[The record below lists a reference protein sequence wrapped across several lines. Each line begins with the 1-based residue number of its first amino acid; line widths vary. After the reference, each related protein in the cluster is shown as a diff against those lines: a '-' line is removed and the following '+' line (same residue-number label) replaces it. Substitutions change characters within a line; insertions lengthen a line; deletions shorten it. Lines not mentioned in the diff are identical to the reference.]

1 MEKNW
6 SETVAKMIEI
16 ATVFNWMKTGLRNIQ
31 FFKNKMEAVQSCL
44 KDFDVL
50 NKLGEGA
57 FGQVFKVK
65 RKKDGKEYALKKV
78 KIGAMKQK

>member
-1 MEKNW
+1 MQ
-6 SETVAKMIEI
+6 
-16 ATVFNWMKTGLRNIQ
+16 KTTT
-31 FFKNKMEAVQSCL
+31 L

-65 RKKDGKEYALKKV
+65 RKVDGQVYAMKKV
-78 KIGAMKQK
+78 QEFL

>member
-1 MEKNW
+1 
-6 SETVAKMIEI
+6 
-16 ATVFNWMKTGLRNIQ
+16 
-31 FFKNKMEAVQSCL
+31 MEAIQSNL

-57 FGQVFKVK
+57 FGQVFRVK

-78 KIGAMKQK
+78 ISSLKIRSKSGP

>member
-1 MEKNW
+1 MENHNGFLINEN
-6 SETVAKMIEI
+6 SLAKYI
-16 ATVFNWMKTGLRNIQ
+16 V
-31 FFKNKMEAVQSCL
+31 FKNIMEATQSCL

-65 RKKDGKEYALKKV
+65 RKKDGK
-78 KIGAMKQK
+78 

>member
-1 MEKNW
+1 MEPN
-6 SETVAKMIEI
+6 
-16 ATVFNWMKTGLRNIQ
+16 
-31 FFKNKMEAVQSCL
+31 QSSL

-65 RKKDGKEYALKKV
+65 RKKDGK
-78 KIGAMKQK
+78 

>member
-1 MEKNW
+1 MA
-6 SETVAKMIEI
+6 SQMDETELKAAVYEACTIM
-16 ATVFNWMKTGLRNIQ
+16 L
-31 FFKNKMEAVQSCL
+31 KNKMEAVQSCL

-78 KIGAMKQK
+78 KIGAMK

>member
-1 MEKNW
+1 MNENQLGKYI
-6 SETVAKMIEI
+6 V
-16 ATVFNWMKTGLRNIQ
+16 
-31 FFKNKMEAVQSCL
+31 FKNIMEAMQSCL

-78 KIGAMKQK
+78 FLFVTQVKIGAMK

>member
-1 MEKNW
+1 
-6 SETVAKMIEI
+6 
-16 ATVFNWMKTGLRNIQ
+16 
-31 FFKNKMEAVQSCL
+31 MEANQSSL

-65 RKKDGKEYALKKV
+65 RKKDAKEYALKKV
-78 KIGAMKQK
+78 KIGAMK